1 MARLLSSDHLAK
13 YLEGGIYYDFLQYV
27 KSDREL
33 AFEIRVK
40 DEVMIYCQK
49 NLILRI
55 SHRKNSSDKITMLN
69 SRYYTNRTD
78 GLVLNAQL
86 RESTDLQNIPKVKQ
100 YFEDAKALCKKYKS
114 HDEFIVQQWYK
125 SEHNSFSGKY
135 LAIDMEWA
143 PDQAKIPVEYRVA
156 KTKVDLLIVSNEP
169 DKDGRHE
176 IYLAEVKCG
185 LGAIGGKSGIED
197 HVRMSQGIINN
208 VYVRQ
213 ALLQDVMSIIK
224 QKTQLKLFE
233 GLPIRYNFSECPKI
247 MFILANSSEYDRLS
261 FDRILNNLGELG
273 TGVKVEYVASS
284 KEQQPA
290 KAHYGGDS
298 EYRKSCRQ
306 HQAWFR
312 ENILH
317 LKMGRNHSTRQGT
330 NETAE
335 EFEHRRITETD
346 IAILTNA
353 DAARLMN
360 FVPEYQEE
368 IGKAL
373 CKDRGKIP
381 TDFGLM
387 ANMLRSEH
395 IPWNIFVPM
404 MTDLDAAVKCFSEI
418 LPHRDIRTI
427 RDWKIE
433 YAPNTIQDKT
443 AFDFY
448 VEYETPKGGTGVI
461 GIEVKYTEEGYSVG
475 NKEFAMMQNPVS
487 AYSIT
492 TRNSECFINND
503 PMQFNNPDYIQ
514 LWRNHILGLA
524 MLQQGM
530 TDFFD
535 SLTLYPTGNAHFHSS
550 GGRVGVIEAY
560 EKLLTEKGQNTF
572 HAITYENF
580 FCSLGKYYKSRKNIA
595 WLEYLDKRYINRGIK
610 RRA

>member
-306 HQAWFR
+306 H
-312 ENILH
+312 
-317 LKMGRNHSTRQGT
+317 
-330 NETAE
+330 
-335 EFEHRRITETD
+335 
-346 IAILTNA
+346 
-353 DAARLMN
+353 
-360 FVPEYQEE
+360 
-368 IGKAL
+368 
-373 CKDRGKIP
+373 
-381 TDFGLM
+381 
-387 ANMLRSEH
+387 
-395 IPWNIFVPM
+395 
-404 MTDLDAAVKCFSEI
+404 
-418 LPHRDIRTI
+418 
-427 RDWKIE
+427 
-433 YAPNTIQDKT
+433 
-443 AFDFY
+443 
-448 VEYETPKGGTGVI
+448 
-461 GIEVKYTEEGYSVG
+461 
-475 NKEFAMMQNPVS
+475 
-487 AYSIT
+487 
-492 TRNSECFINND
+492 
-503 PMQFNNPDYIQ
+503 
-514 LWRNHILGLA
+514 
-524 MLQQGM
+524 
-530 TDFFD
+530 
-535 SLTLYPTGNAHFHSS
+535 
-550 GGRVGVIEAY
+550 
-560 EKLLTEKGQNTF
+560 
-572 HAITYENF
+572 
-580 FCSLGKYYKSRKNIA
+580 
-595 WLEYLDKRYINRGIK
+595 
-610 RRA
+610 